1 MITMIDWL
9 GLLNPNTK
17 EQIMIVLLV
26 IWKNN
31 LFFTHQRTLSI
42 FSQTI

>member
-17 EQIMIVLLV
+17 AQIMIVLLV
-26 IWKNN
+26 IWKNS
-31 LFFTHQRTLSI
+31 LFFTHQRTLNI